1 MEQINTQ
8 KEQKPLRYKAKC
20 LICQDKIDT
29 DQIFMETICSMEC
42 YNKMRVREQEAY
54 YAEHIKI
61 IPPKYRDID
70 FEDKEMVKKLLKQ
83 SIFITGQ
90 VGTGKTTLMAALI
103 KKYIWQ
109 KIPVQW
115 INFPAFIMKLQNM
128 FKDDTERPYEYAED
142 IATSETI
149 LAIDDLGAEKLTEF
163 VRQIMY
169 YIINE
174 REQRQLPLIITSN
187 FDLKKID
194 EMIDS
199 RISSRIMGV
208 CKIIKLSGKDK
219 RFNEKDFNFKNPVI
233 YHSEMIKT
241 LKARDFHNL

>member
-1 MEQINTQ
+1 MNQINTP
-8 KEQKPLRYKAKC
+8 KEQKLLKYKIKC
-20 LICQDKIDT
+20 SICQDKIET
-29 DQIFMETICSMEC
+29 DQNPLLFMDNVCSLEC
-42 YNKMRVREQEAY
+42 YNEMRTNEKAEY
-54 YAEHIKI
+54 YMENIKI

-90 VGTGKTTLMAALI
+90 VGTGKTTLMATLM
-103 KKYIWQ
+103 KRYLWQ
-109 KIPVQW
+109 EMSIEW

-128 FKDDTERPYEYAED
+128 FKDNTERPYEYAED
-142 IATSETI
+142 IATSRKI

-194 EMIDS
+194 EMIDT
-199 RISSRIMGV
+199 RISSRIMGI

-219 RFNEKDFNFKNPVI
+219 RFNEKDFNFKNPVT
-233 YHSEMIKT
+233 YQGEMIKP
-241 LKARDFHNL
+241 LRARYP